1 MVEYNRELDKIQTDL
16 DRLHERSQSNKSNI
30 TAHEAVCEERY
41 NNIVEMFNRLDE
53 RIEKLESNVAAI
65 HEVATQGKT
74 SLKTILWLGA
84 MTAGVLSFLVMLTNF
99 IGPR

>member
-1 MVEYNRELDKIQTDL
+1 MAEYSRELDKIQTDL

-53 RIEKLESNVAAI
+53 RMTKVETTVSVI
-65 HEVATQGKT
+65 HDVATQGKT
-74 SLKTILWLGA
+74 SLKTIFWLGA
-84 MTAGVLSFLVMLTNF
+84 VTAGILSFLVMLTNF